1 MKSHTPLAKFIHW
14 SFSILYAYGI
24 FKQVGDLSELEDP
37 ALLNF
42 EILFAVAF
50 LVIVFIRYF
59 YMKDTETLL
68 GANIEIRKGHLF
80 IAKLPEDSEEGPHG
94 SRRGIGMPQS
104 RGVEFPLQ
112 AQGRSERPLNSTPEN
127 TAGEPARNS
136 DLSLPA
142 VTRTGGLPARL
153 MLPAFTT
160 AQDCRICESLR
171 SASSSAVVICTEIPW
186 GRHSFRGLASLPVTD
201 TLLPESTV
209 PGKTA

>member
-42 EILFAVAF
+42 EILFAVVF

-80 IAKLPEDSEEGPHG
+80 IAKSVHTL
-94 SRRGIGMPQS
+94 
-104 RGVEFPLQ
+104 VYFTL
-112 AQGRSERPLNSTPEN
+112 
-127 TAGEPARNS
+127 
-136 DLSLPA
+136 
-142 VTRTGGLPARL
+142 V
-153 MLPAFTT
+153 MLPLTGLLIAGLFSIGAGGIELAIGLHEFSAFLSYALIVVHVGASFYSKLKGEGIWNAMTPVWKEKEKK
-160 AQDCRICESLR
+160 ESKLISYLEKTEDKVYETIEKTLR
-171 SASSSAVVICTEIPW
+171 
-186 GRHSFRGLASLPVTD
+186 L
-201 TLLPESTV
+201 
-209 PGKTA
+209 

>member
-80 IAKLPEDSEEGPHG
+80 IAKSVHTL
-94 SRRGIGMPQS
+94 
-104 RGVEFPLQ
+104 VYFTL
-112 AQGRSERPLNSTPEN
+112 
-127 TAGEPARNS
+127 
-136 DLSLPA
+136 
-142 VTRTGGLPARL
+142 V
-153 MLPAFTT
+153 MLPLTGLLIAGLFSIGAGGIELAIGLHEFSAFLSYVLIAVHVGASFYSKLKGEGIWNAMTPFWKEKEKKDSRLISYLEKT
-160 AQDCRICESLR
+160 EDKVYETIEKALR
-171 SASSSAVVICTEIPW
+171 
-186 GRHSFRGLASLPVTD
+186 L
-201 TLLPESTV
+201 
-209 PGKTA
+209 

>member
-42 EILFAVAF
+42 EILFAVVF

-80 IAKLPEDSEEGPHG
+80 IAKSVH
-94 SRRGIGMPQS
+94 
-104 RGVEFPLQ
+104 
-112 AQGRSERPLNSTPEN
+112 
-127 TAGEPARNS
+127 
-136 DLSLPA
+136 
-142 VTRTGGLPARL
+142 RL
-153 MLPAFTT
+153 VYFTLVMLPLTGLLIAGLFSIGAGGIELAIGLHEFSAFLSYVLIAVHVGASFYSKLKGEGIWNAMTPFWKEKEKK
-160 AQDCRICESLR
+160 ESKLISYLEKTEDKVYETIEKTLR
-171 SASSSAVVICTEIPW
+171 
-186 GRHSFRGLASLPVTD
+186 L
-201 TLLPESTV
+201 
-209 PGKTA
+209 